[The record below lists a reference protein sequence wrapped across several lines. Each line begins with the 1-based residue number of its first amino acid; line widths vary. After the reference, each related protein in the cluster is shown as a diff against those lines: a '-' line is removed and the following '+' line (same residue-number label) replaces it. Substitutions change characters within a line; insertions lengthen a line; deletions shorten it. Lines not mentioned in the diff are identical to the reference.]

1 MCQACSINYDQQNA
15 FAERMVDIMNS
26 AAIALMV
33 SVGHRTGLFDS
44 MAGRAHETS
53 MDVAKHASLNERYVR
68 EWLGAMV
75 TGGIVEYDPESQGYR
90 LPAEH
95 AAWLTRAAAPDN
107 IAVSMQ
113 FIPMLGNVEDE
124 IVECFKNGGG
134 VPYTSYPRFHEIMA
148 EESDQSVVSG
158 LTEHI
163 LPLADGV
170 MDRLNSGIDVLDV
183 GCGCGHAMLELA
195 EAFPNSSFT
204 GYDLCKEAVDGA
216 NNTAKKAG
224 LSNARFVQRDLTAFN
239 ESASFDLITAFDSI
253 HDQKDPAGMLAGIAG
268 ALREGGVFLAQDIAG
283 SSYVDQNI
291 DSPVAPFVYTISC
304 LHCMTVSLAQ
314 GGVGLGAAWGKEL
327 ALEMMA
333 EAGFTSVNVGEL
345 EHDFLNYFYVCTK
358 DS

>member
-1 MCQACSINYDQQNA
+1 MCQACSINIDQQNA
-15 FAERMVDIMNS
+15 FAEKMVGIMNN

-44 MAGRAHETS
+44 MAGRLHETS
-53 MDVAKHASLNERYVR
+53 VEVARNAGLNERYVR

-75 TGGIVEYDPESQGYR
+75 TGGIVDYDPESQGYR
-90 LPAEH
+90 LPDEH
-95 AAWLTRAAAPDN
+95 SAWLTRAASPNN
-107 IAVSMQ
+107 IAVSIQ

-134 VPYTSYPRFHEIMA
+134 VPYSSYPRFHKIMA

-158 LTEHI
+158 LIEHI
-163 LPLADGV
+163 LPLADGIN
-170 MDRLNSGIDVLDV
+170 DRLQSGIDVLDV
-183 GCGCGHAMLELA
+183 GCGSGHAMLELA
-195 EAFPNSSFT
+195 KAFPNSTFT
-204 GYDLCKEAVDGA
+204 GYDLSEDAVSGA
-216 NNTAKKAG
+216 NATAAKAG
-224 LSNARFVQRDLTAFN
+224 LNNVSFVRRDLTAFS

-253 HDQKDPAGMLAGIAG
+253 HDQKDPAGMLAGVAG

-283 SSYVDQNI
+283 SSLVDQNI
-291 DSPVAPFVYTISC
+291 DGPVAPFVYTISC

-314 GGVGLGAAWGKEL
+314 GGAGLGAAWGKEL

-345 EHDFLNYFYVCTK
+345 EHDFLNYFYVCSK